1 MKQLIK
7 IVCGISCVVLL
18 VGCDSR
24 IDAVNQEMANIRNQ
38 QPLPIEPA
46 PVFNPVPSFN
56 YSAQQLRSPFL
67 PNSLANELKVMSG
80 KQVYPNFSRQP
91 QPLESYPLESL
102 TLKGSM
108 KGTVGQT
115 VGLIKTP
122 DGEVERVQRG
132 NYMGMNQG
140 RIIEITPTRID
151 LLEIVPDGRDG
162 YIERPR
168 SLVLIGPI
176 D

>member
-1 MKQLIK
+1 MKQLNK
-7 IVCGISCVVLL
+7 IVCGILFAMLL

-67 PNSLANELKVMSG
+67 PNSLANELKIMSG
-80 KQVYPNFSRQP
+80 KRVYPNFSRQP

-108 KGTVGQT
+108 KGAVGQT
-115 VGLIKTP
+115 VGLIQTP
-122 DGEVERVQRG
+122 DGEIERVQLG

>member
-1 MKQLIK
+1 MKKHIKLI
-7 IVCGISCVVLL
+7 CGASFALLL

-38 QPLPIEPA
+38 PPIPIEPA
-46 PVFNPVPSFN
+46 PTFNPVPSFN

-67 PNSLANELKVMSG
+67 PSSLANELKIMSG
-80 KQVYPNFSRQP
+80 KRVYPNFSRQQ

-102 TLKGSM
+102 SLKGSM
-108 KGTVGQT
+108 KGSAGQT
-115 VGLIKTP
+115 VGLIQTP
-122 DGEVERVQRG
+122 DGEIERVQRG

-140 RIIEITPTRID
+140 RIVEITPTRID
-151 LLEIVPDGRDG
+151 LLEIVPDGREG

-168 SLVLIGPI
+168 SLVLIGPV

>member
-1 MKQLIK
+1 MI
-7 IVCGISCVVLL
+7 CGVSFAMLL

-24 IDAVNQEMANIRNQ
+24 IDAVNQQMANIRNE

-46 PVFNPVPSFN
+46 PVFTPVPSFS

-67 PNSLANELKVMSG
+67 PNSLANELKIMSG
-80 KQVYPNFSRQP
+80 KRVYPNFSRQT

-108 KGTVGQT
+108 KGNAGQI
-115 VGLIKTP
+115 VGLIQTP
-122 DGEVERVQRG
+122 DGEIERVQQG

-140 RIIEITPTRID
+140 RIVEITPTRID

-168 SLVLIGPI
+168 SLVLVGPV